1 MQAFSEQLL
10 RTQLVLLGKVARSPD
25 GDPLRVDTFVAGT
38 VNPQIGRYVR
48 RLGRPRQDWTTE
60 LMKVGSSRLG
70 SSRFLTL
77 LKDTSTGAQE
87 RWKQEVQTLF
97 ADTSKRRNS
106 RP

>member
-1 MQAFSEQLL
+1 MSPQFLL
-10 RTQLVLLGKVARSPD
+10 KGFLVIAEGFSPD
-25 GDPLRVDTFVAGT
+25 GDPPRVDTFAAGT

-60 LMKVGSSRLG
+60 LMKVGSSRMG
-70 SSRFLTL
+70 RSRFLSL
-77 LKDTSTGAQE
+77 LNDTSSGAQE

-97 ADTSKRRNS
+97 ADASKHQNS